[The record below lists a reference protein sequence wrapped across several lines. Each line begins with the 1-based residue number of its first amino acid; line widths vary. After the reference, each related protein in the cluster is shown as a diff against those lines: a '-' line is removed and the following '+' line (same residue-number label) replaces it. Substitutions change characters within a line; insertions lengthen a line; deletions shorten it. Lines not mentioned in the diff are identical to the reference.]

1 MNVSAPDCRHHS
13 RGFSFYLLVIYLFQP
28 TTKWWVMSSL
38 GSGFPRSGPWG
49 VTDGC
54 VWLALE
60 PQRVRCYI
68 QEQGTGKED
77 LQFISVSWKHIF
89 VQHELVKTWLS
100 CLILF
105 LTESHL
111 MGISQRSSRIRKAR
125 ESLRFRSKLGSFCG
139 WAGRVRTWSKDCRA
153 CCLGLNPSCATYYYF
168 VSQNSISLGLGFPIS
183 KMRRII
189 VHTSQGLFMTNI
201 CHIS

>member
-13 RGFSFYLLVIYLFQP
+13 RGFSFYLLIIYLFQP

-49 VTDGC
+49 VTDGS
-54 VWLALE
+54 VWLASE
-60 PQRVRCYI
+60 PQRVRCCI

-77 LQFISVSWKHIF
+77 LQFISVSWKHVF

-105 LTESHL
+105 LAESHL
-111 MGISQRSSRIRKAR
+111 MGISQRNSRIRKAR
-125 ESLRFRSKLGSFCG
+125 ESQVQEQTRLLFWIS
-139 WAGRVRTWSKDCRA
+139 WQ
-153 CCLGLNPSCATYYYF
+153 
-168 VSQNSISLGLGFPIS
+168 SQNLE
-183 KMRRII
+183 
-189 VHTSQGLFMTNI
+189 QGLQSLLPGFEPQL
-201 CHIS
+201 CHLLLFCVPELNFSGLWFPHF

>member
-1 MNVSAPDCRHHS
+1 MGNELTRVWLSMLWA
-13 RGFSFYLLVIYLFQP
+13 L
-28 TTKWWVMSSL
+28 
-38 GSGFPRSGPWG
+38 G

-54 VWLALE
+54 VWLTSE
-60 PQRVRCYI
+60 PQRVRRCF

-111 MGISQRSSRIRKAR
+111 MGVSQRNSRIWKAR
-125 ESLRFRSKLGSFCG
+125 EALRFRSKLCSFSG
-139 WAGRVRTWSKDCRA
+139 WAGRVRAWSKDRRA
-153 CCLGLNPSCATYYYF
+153 CCLGLNLSYAIYYF
-168 VSQNSISLGLGFPIS
+168 VSQKSTSLGSGFPIS
-183 KMRRII
+183 KMRMII

>member
-1 MNVSAPDCRHHS
+1 MLACPTAGITPE
-13 RGFSFYLLVIYLFQP
+13 GFLFIYWYLFQP

-38 GSGFPRSGPWG
+38 GSGFPYSGSWG

-54 VWLALE
+54 VWLTSE
-60 PQRVRCYI
+60 PQRVRRCI

-89 VQHELVKTWLS
+89 VQHELVKTWLL

-111 MGISQRSSRIRKAR
+111 MGVSQRNSRMRKAR
-125 ESLRFRSKLGSFCG
+125 EALRFRSKLGSFSG
-139 WAGRVRTWSKDCRA
+139 WAGRVRAWSKDCRA
-153 CCLGLNPSCATYYYF
+153 CCLGLNPSCATYCYF
-168 VSQNSISLGLGFPIS
+168 VSHNSTSLGSGFPIS
-183 KMRRII
+183 KMRMII
-189 VHTSQGLFMTNI
+189 VHTSQGLFMTNF
-201 CHIS
+201 CHNS